1 MDCCLCRRVHL
12 SRERFSRLKRCR
24 PSFLARNLH
33 VLPGHASS
41 KFLQRSFK
49 APKTLSLWGMLCC
62 VWFGLVGEATTTA
75 DQLTSGGV
83 RSSPSK
89 LVQRNVMSLV
99 FSSGV
104 GFSYGVWWDPKN
116 RKTQFCGK
124 TNLIWTM
131 LKILCISHQPTIPFL
146 LRFLSCILW
155 GWYQTNRPAA
165 IQLGWLWMWG
175 RFEVSHV
182 LFFPMFGIIT
192 ISRTFFQWNCP

>member
-1 MDCCLCRRVHL
+1 MKILMKKSKGIGFSSYCCYQWTAVCVEGCIFRANASHGLKDADHHFWPETCMSSQDMRLPSSYKGHLRRQKLCL
-12 SRERFSRLKRCR
+12 FGE
-24 PSFLARNLH
+24 
-33 VLPGHASS
+33 
-41 KFLQRSFK
+41 
-49 APKTLSLWGMLCC
+49 CC
-62 VWFGLVGEATTTA
+62 AVCDLVSCCEATTTA

-146 LRFLSCILW
+146 
-155 GWYQTNRPAA
+155 
-165 IQLGWLWMWG
+165 
-175 RFEVSHV
+175 
-182 LFFPMFGIIT
+182 FFPMFGIIT
-192 ISRTFFQWNCP
+192 ISRTCFQWNCP